1 MQSNLIKEVFYSR
14 SILLIIIL
22 SKKSSTAYLA
32 AAIFNCIIVIDKTNP
47 KTFQIVVIP
56 NLHKILGNFLYIF
69 ALSFLYKRPTFVV
82 CVITSYLKA
91 KLP

>member
-14 SILLIIIL
+14 SILLIVIL
-22 SKKSSTAYLA
+22 IKQSSTAYLTA
-32 AAIFNCIIVIDKTNP
+32 SNFKYISVIDKTNR
-47 KTFQIVVIP
+47 KTVQIVVIP
-56 NLHKILGNFLYIF
+56 NLHKILGDLLYIF
-69 ALSFLYKRPTFVV
+69 VLSFLYKRPTFVV